1 MTDIKDKIKKLTGAL
16 YRVTDLFPDKEPL
29 KWVLRNKAASIYENL
44 VILNLN
50 SLKNK
55 NEIIDETFFLIS
67 QIVEIFDLVSES
79 FFISGINFKILK
91 KEYMGLMDV
100 LEGKKGDILE
110 EVKLLSLSPII
121 PLVEQKTENKNPI
134 GHIGQNHIG
143 QGVNANKNGREV
155 KIFDFLKNNG
165 TKTTGEITS
174 IFTGISEKSVQ
185 RELLKMVEEGKLR
198 AEGEKR
204 WRKYG
209 ILND

>member
-91 KEYMGLMDV
+91 KEYVSLMDI

-110 EVKLLSLSPII
+110 EVKLLSSSSFA
-121 PLVEQKTENKNPI
+121 PLAEQKIKSKNPI

-165 TKTTGEITS
+165 AKTTGEITS